1 MDIWTIAMRADSE
14 KAMLFYITH
23 NHSINVRAYSG
34 WGWETGFD
42 LGIHATAPDSRHISV
57 TSVTDSPNL
66 TANATADLLF
76 LFYESPGGNVTALLA
91 TALMISGPND
101 STPCRSF
108 RVRDISSSK
117 SMALPPYVSKSGCY
131 YYGSEP
137 GLGTVRGT
145 GATLYDNRSQ
155 RALYD
160 TLPGATFGVPF
171 TSHRLSDNSSQLKI
185 DALFYA
191 PSTSS
196 ILSTLYNPTRDLDQ
210 RMVTGLHQLSI
221 FIFVKRLIF
230 SVRYKGIS

>member
-1 MDIWTIAMRADSE
+1 MRADSE

-117 SMALPPYVSKSGCY
+117 SMALPPYVSKSGCTIMVANQDW
-131 YYGSEP
+131 ELFAVP
-137 GLGTVRGT
+137 GLRCMITDHSVPCMTPYREP
-145 GATLYDNRSQ
+145 RSV
-155 RALYD
+155 Y
-160 TLPGATFGVPF
+160 
-171 TSHRLSDNSSQLKI
+171 HSQAI
-185 DALFYA
+185 AYRTIA
-191 PSTSS
+191 AS
-196 ILSTLYNPTRDLDQ
+196 
-210 RMVTGLHQLSI
+210 
-221 FIFVKRLIF
+221 
-230 SVRYKGIS
+230 